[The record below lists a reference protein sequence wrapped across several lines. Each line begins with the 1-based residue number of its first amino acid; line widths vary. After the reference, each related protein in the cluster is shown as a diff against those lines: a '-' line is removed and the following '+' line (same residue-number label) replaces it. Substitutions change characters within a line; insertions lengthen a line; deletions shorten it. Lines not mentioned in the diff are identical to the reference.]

1 MRYSFMRK
9 NYSEILIKIVYLESD
24 DVVTTSTEFEL
35 EDDVLFG

>member
-1 MRYSFMRK
+1 MRK